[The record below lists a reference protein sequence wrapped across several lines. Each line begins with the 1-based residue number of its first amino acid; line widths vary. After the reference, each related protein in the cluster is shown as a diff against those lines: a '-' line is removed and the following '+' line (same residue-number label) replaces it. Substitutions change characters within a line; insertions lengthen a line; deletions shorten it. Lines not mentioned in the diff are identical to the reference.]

1 MRTVTSIG
9 AGLGLTQVAFAA
21 AAAAKGPGKAP
32 PACSAISFHALAAG
46 MTDGDHES
54 GMYRSRYGRLEL
66 HGEVKQGAAVDYYV
80 FAGGKRLAAA
90 SGNLPEAAVG
100 CAAAKKMPKPEAAAS
115 SCTGQRFRIVVAHSS
130 EQRLALLYGEDGGSW
145 HFCSAGSF

>member
-1 MRTVTSIG
+1 MGTATSIG
-9 AGLGLTQVAFAA
+9 AGLGLTLVAFAA

-32 PACSAISFHALAAG
+32 PACSAINFHALAAG

-54 GMYRSRYGRLEL
+54 GMYRSRYGRIEL
-66 HGEVKQGAAVDYYV
+66 HGEVKQGAAVDYFV
-80 FAGGKRLAAA
+80 FAGGKRVAAA
-90 SGNLPEAAVG
+90 SGNLPEAVVG
-100 CAAAKKMPKPEAAAS
+100 CAAAKKMPKPEAPAS
-115 SCTGQRFRIVVAHSS
+115 SCTGQRFRVVVAHAG